1 MIWGEREREKSGH
14 LPLCLFTREDE
25 GRSGVS
31 DEFRGGRSAFRTSS
45 RGCRPGCVFTSAR
58 SRRRVLWRVEAVGG
72 AAAGGRSYRRAQVQE
87 GAATGR
93 VTFLQGNSS
102 GCYVSVTA
110 LAYRAQSVTNEIRQ
124 RRPIFFL
131 IFFSPPFRP
140 RSCENFMILN
150 YPYFFFYDWY

>member
-1 MIWGEREREKSGH
+1 MRDDPG
-14 LPLCLFTREDE
+14 
-25 GRSGVS
+25 
-31 DEFRGGRSAFRTSS
+31 FRTSFAAAD
-45 RGCRPGCVFTSAR
+45 RRFGRVLADADPGVCLPRPGHVAGYCGG
-58 SRRRVLWRVEAVGG
+58 SRPSEA
-72 AAAGGRSYRRAQVQE
+72 QLQE
-87 GAATGR
+87 GAGTGR

-150 YPYFFFYDWY
+150 YPYFFFFLRLVLNSTRGRSRGTENPPKHEMEKLTRSQ

>member
-1 MIWGEREREKSGH
+1 MIWGERERKKKNWSSPSCVC
-14 LPLCLFTREDE
+14 LPARMRDDP
-25 GRSGVS
+25 G
-31 DEFRGGRSAFRTSS
+31 FRTSFAAADP
-45 RGCRPGCVFTSAR
+45 RFGRVLADADPGVCLPRPGHVAGYCGG
-58 SRRRVLWRVEAVGG
+58 SRPSEA
-72 AAAGGRSYRRAQVQE
+72 QLQE

-131 IFFSPPFRP
+131 VFFSPPFRP

-150 YPYFFFYDWY
+150 YPYFFFTIGTK